1 MDSIQVPLSVFCDCD
16 DDYSDSVERDMIL
29 EQVSHSVLLK
39 NDILSSVFSMLFY
52 QFEIVT

>member
-1 MDSIQVPLSVFCDCD
+1 MDSIQVPLSVFCEYDG
-16 DDYSDSVERDMIL
+16 DYSGSVKRGMIL

-39 NDILSSVFSMLFY
+39 NDILSTVFSMLLY